1 VKREILGR
9 LMGWAFLFLFGAIIW
24 EGSSFSRMA
33 QAEEVKKSFKIGL
46 AVLKDNQDYYN
57 ARTAFINFFEKE
69 SGIIYEFKTL
79 DANGD
84 MEAYKKGLEEFVNAG
99 KVDLI
104 FVTGTRSAGP
114 AAEIIKEIPIVFTA
128 VAFPEKSGLVK
139 DLEHPGG
146 NITGTH
152 CTVPAYP
159 QVKAIMKVIPN
170 VKTIG
175 IVYTEGEPNAEFQ
188 TQDFKKAAEQLGLKV
203 LTATVTKECKT
214 NAEVAEA
221 TNKLVGKVDV
231 LVAHQDTSISRYGKG
246 MIDVAIANNIPTY
259 VTLGQLL
266 SEGAM
271 FSLGID
277 FAALGTLS
285 GEQALKILKQNI
297 KPGDIPIETD
307 NNYSLTINIS
317 AAKKIGVVIPVQV
330 LKSASKL
337 VK

>member
-1 VKREILGR
+1 MKRETLSR
-9 LMGWAFLFLFGAIIW
+9 LMGWVLLFLWGAIIW
-24 EGSSFSRMA
+24 EGFSFSRRA
-33 QAEEVKKSFKIGL
+33 EAEEVKKSFKIGL

-69 SGIIYEFKTL
+69 SGIVYEFKTL

-84 MEAYKKGLEEFVNAG
+84 MEAYKKGLERFANEG
-99 KVDLI
+99 KVDLV
-104 FVTGTRSAGP
+104 FTTGTRSTEP
-114 AAEIIKEIPIVFTA
+114 AAEIIKEVPIVFTA
-128 VAFPEKSGLVK
+128 VAFPEKTGLVK

-159 QVKAIMKVIPN
+159 QVKAIMKVLPY

-188 TQDFKKAAEQLGLKV
+188 TQDFKKAAEELGLQV
-203 LTATVTKECKT
+203 LTSTVTKECKT
-214 NAEVAEA
+214 IAEVAEA
-221 TNKLVGKVDV
+221 TKKLAGKVDV
-231 LVAHQDTSISRYGKG
+231 LVAHQDTSLSRYGKG
-246 MIDVAIANNIPTY
+246 MIDVATANNIPTY

-297 KPGDIPIETD
+297 KPGDIPVETD
-307 NNYSLTINIS
+307 KNYSLTINIS
-317 AAKKIGVVIPVQV
+317 AAKKIGIIIPVQV

-337 VK
+337 IK